1 MNFRSYNHFL
11 EFPII
16 VRRFVP
22 GMIDT
27 WCTRRVPGRV
37 FRGDSRG
44 CRAVSEWSLGLGHAA
59 QPEASGEIS
68 LGTRVRSAF
77 GASGRIFPKVHSG
90 TLVASGKHSE
100 DGRGVYR
107 IGSRRELRDAWRL
120 GGLPEVVYC
129 LGTRGQMASS
139 GGFRRKGFRSALGNT
154 WRVPRVDPE
163 GLSRWLRRACGVAF
177 GLPFGTHG
185 MFRSKDR
192 RRLPGR
198 LLA

>member
-16 VRRFVP
+16 NRRFVP

-27 WCTRRVPGRV
+27 WRTRRVPGRV

-44 CRAVSEWSLGLGHAA
+44 CRVVSEWSLGLGHAA

-77 GASGRIFPKVHSG
+77 GASGRYSG
-90 TLVASGKHSE
+90 FS
-100 DGRGVYR
+100 RGE
-107 IGSRRELRDAWRL
+107 SRDTWRL

-139 GGFRRKGFRSALGNT
+139 GGFRR
-154 WRVPRVDPE
+154 
-163 GLSRWLRRACGVAF
+163 
-177 GLPFGTHG
+177 
-185 MFRSKDR
+185 
-192 RRLPGR
+192 
-198 LLA
+198 

>member
-77 GASGRIFPKVHSG
+77 GASGRIFPNVHSG
-90 TLVASGKHSE
+90 TLVAFGKHSE
-100 DGRGVYR
+100 DGRKVYR
-107 IGSRRELRDAWRL
+107 IGSRLELRDAWR
-120 GGLPEVVYC
+120 
-129 LGTRGQMASS
+129 TRMTS
-139 GGFRRKGFRSALGNT
+139 GKMFSGSALGDT
-154 WRVPRVDPE
+154 CRLPK
-163 GLSRWLRRACGVAF
+163 GLRKGVLRAG
-177 GLPFGTHG
+177 
-185 MFRSKDR
+185 FRKGAS
-192 RRLPGR
+192 RRLTR
-198 LLA
+198 RVAQSR